1 MVSFEKGGKGV
12 KSMHDYTLH
21 DSGERQQFA
30 TGAVR
35 DRQAGKGRFDLL
47 PALAVTR
54 LARHF
59 EKGAA
64 KYGDRN
70 WEQGIPLSRFLDS
83 ALRHLF
89 AYLAGWDDEDHLV
102 AAAWNLLAALE
113 TEARADAGRL
123 PVSLIDIGPRQPN
136 EAKEGA

>member
-1 MVSFEKGGKGV
+1 M
-12 KSMHDYTLH
+12 LH

-47 PALAVTR
+47 PALAVPR

-70 WEQGIPLSRFLDS
+70 WERGIPLSRFLDS

-89 AYLAGWDDEDHLV
+89 AYLAGRDDEDHLV
-102 AAAWNLLAALE
+102 AAAWNLLAAME
-113 TEARADAGRL
+113 TEERAESDRL
-123 PVSLIDIGPRQPN
+123 PLDLVDIGPRRLGG
-136 EAKEGA
+136 EK

>member
-54 LARHF
+54 LA
-59 EKGAA
+59 GT
-64 KYGDRN
+64 
-70 WEQGIPLSRFLDS
+70 SR
-83 ALRHLF
+83 R
-89 AYLAGWDDEDHLV
+89 
-102 AAAWNLLAALE
+102 
-113 TEARADAGRL
+113 ARPSTATATGSR
-123 PVSLIDIGPRQPN
+123 VSR
-136 EAKEGA
+136 

>member
-1 MVSFEKGGKGV
+1 MEEKIG
-12 KSMHDYTLH
+12 MHDYTLH

-47 PALAVTR
+47 PALAVIR

-70 WEQGIPLSRFLDS
+70 WERGIPLSRFLDS

-89 AYLAGWDDEDHLV
+89 AYLAGRDDEDHLV
-102 AAAWNLLAALE
+102 AAAWNLLAAME
-113 TEARADAGRL
+113 TEERAESDRL
-123 PVSLIDIGPRQPN
+123 PLDLVDIGPRRLGG
-136 EAKEGA
+136 EK

>member
-70 WEQGIPLSRFLDS
+70 WEQGIPLSRFLDLS
-83 ALRHLF
+83 LIHISEPTA
-89 AYLAGWDDEDHLV
+89 WDDEDHLV

-123 PVSLIDIGPRQPN
+123 PVSLIDIGPRQTDG
-136 EAKEGA
+136 AKEGS